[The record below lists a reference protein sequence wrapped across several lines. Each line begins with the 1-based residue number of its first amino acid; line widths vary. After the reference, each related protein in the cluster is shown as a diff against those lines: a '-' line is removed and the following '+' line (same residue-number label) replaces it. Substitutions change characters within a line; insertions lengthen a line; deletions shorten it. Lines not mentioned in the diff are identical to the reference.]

1 MFVISPE
8 LLITCSLCQR
18 MRANEAIVISGAERF
33 SDYKGYSY
41 GFKFRKDFE

>member
-18 MRANEAIVISGAERF
+18 MRANEAIVVSGTERF
-33 SDYKGYSY
+33 SDYKGYGY
-41 GFKFRKDFE
+41 GFRFGKNFE